1 MEVSAKL
8 GDGSKTAVV
17 DYNFGADLNEATAL
31 FTAEVVHSCFV
42 ADGKVTIQAG
52 IRRLL
57 NAGKTQA
64 EIEEYFKTYKLG
76 VKATP
81 IAGDPIARMLSKFG
95 TMSPEEQ
102 ADVLN
107 KLREAAKAKKA

>member
-8 GDGSKTAVV
+8 GDGSKSATVE
-17 DYNFGADLNEATAL
+17 YNFGANLEESVAL
-31 FTAEVVHSCFV
+31 FTKEVVHSLMV
-42 ADGKVTIQAG
+42 ADGKVTVQAG

-64 EIEEYFKTYKLG
+64 EIQEYFNTYKLG
-76 VKATP
+76 VKAAPVT
-81 IAGDPIARMLSKFG
+81 GDPIQKLLSKFG
-95 TMSPEEQ
+95 TMTPEEQ

-107 KLREAAKAKKA
+107 KLREAAKAKK